1 MKTKE
6 QLQAVVNEILE
17 VCEKHRVMLI
27 GTCEAEGIYGEITI
41 EDTEDISIIRHSL
54 RCICGHAVDNKVVGN
69 SDDGFSVRGIG
80 MVPNISVA

>member
-17 VCEKHRVMLI
+17 VCERHGVVLS
-27 GTCEAEGIYGEITI
+27 GTCEAEGIYGEIAI
-41 EDTEDISIIRHSL
+41 EDIADILQYRGSYM
-54 RCICGHAVDNKVVGN
+54 DNKVVGN

-80 MVPNISVA
+80 KLVT

>member
-17 VCEKHRVMLI
+17 VCGKHGVMLI
-27 GTCEAEGIYGEITI
+27 GTCEAEGIYGEIAI
-41 EDTEDISIIRHSL
+41 GNAEDKDP
-54 RCICGHAVDNKVVGN
+54 HALGWNIVVGN

-80 MVPNISVA
+80 RVT

>member
-17 VCEKHRVMLI
+17 VCEKHGVVLI

-41 EDTEDISIIRHSL
+41 ED
-54 RCICGHAVDNKVVGN
+54 VDQYIDTCLGWNIVVGN